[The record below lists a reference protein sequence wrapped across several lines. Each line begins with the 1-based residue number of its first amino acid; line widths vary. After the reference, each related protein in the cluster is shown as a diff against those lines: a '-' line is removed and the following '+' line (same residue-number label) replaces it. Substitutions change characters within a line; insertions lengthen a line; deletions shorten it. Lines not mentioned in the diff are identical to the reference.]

1 MLLTL
6 LGIAAA
12 GAVGYNCV
20 KDEEHREKTKKV
32 VSKLGDSLANQAM
45 KSGNQDCIDAA
56 QKWYD
61 SKSNGTD
68 NNSDEDY

>member
-32 VSKLGDSLANQAM
+32 VSIFGDS
-45 KSGNQDCIDAA
+45 
-56 QKWYD
+56 
-61 SKSNGTD
+61 
-68 NNSDEDY
+68 